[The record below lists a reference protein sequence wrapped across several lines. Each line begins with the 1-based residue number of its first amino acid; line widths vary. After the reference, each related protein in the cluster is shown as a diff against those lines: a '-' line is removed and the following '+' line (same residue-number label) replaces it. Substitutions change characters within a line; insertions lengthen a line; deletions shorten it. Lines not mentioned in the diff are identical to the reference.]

1 MLTLQL
7 HVHLQ
12 PSKAALREANR
23 ISNWKARHLLKLAA
37 KIPEANYGAID
48 VEGLRGGRFRAKDIM
63 IPVHATLKCINRGSL
78 LQRGWQQSMPLR
90 LAKVGLASPGAP
102 LRRQ

>member
-37 KIPEANYGAID
+37 EIPEANNGAID

-63 IPVHATLKCINRGSL
+63 IPVHATLKCFNRGHREVL
-78 LQRGWQQSMPLR
+78 P
-90 LAKVGLASPGAP
+90 
-102 LRRQ
+102 